1 MIASCLI
8 ILYHFDWDLRHH
20 FLQLL
25 WHIYDARMGEPMYI
39 STDKMVEH
47 LVDCAVVEVIVNPR
61 VGVPPHRGQK
71 RQEEEEEVVMMSHF
85 DAPCLSLS
93 QPSLVFLLSSLA
105 VGPAGLPMEKWV
117 SI

>member
-1 MIASCLI
+1 
-8 ILYHFDWDLRHH
+8 
-20 FLQLL
+20 
-25 WHIYDARMGEPMYI
+25 MYI

-47 LVDCAVVEVIVNPR
+47 LVDCAVVEIIINPR

-85 DAPCLSLS
+85 DALCLSLS

-105 VGPAGLPMEKWV
+105 VGPAGLPVEKWV
-117 SI
+117 VFEVGAVIYLPHLATFPRIRVGDNRVK

>member
-1 MIASCLI
+1 
-8 ILYHFDWDLRHH
+8 
-20 FLQLL
+20 
-25 WHIYDARMGEPMYI
+25 MGEPLYI

-47 LVDCAVVEVIVNPR
+47 LVDCAVVEVIINPR

-71 RQEEEEEVVMMSHF
+71 RQEEEEEEEMMSHF
-85 DAPCLSLS
+85 DALCLSLS

-105 VGPAGLPMEKWV
+105 VGPAGLPVEKWV